1 MRFYVETFGC
11 QMNVADS
18 LEMGRRLRARGYRST
33 KQLDRADIVLVNSCT
48 VRDHA
53 EHKALSFLGR
63 LADWRNAAPHRL
75 LIFAGCAAER
85 LKDRLSHRFPQV
97 DLVAGAK
104 SIGEFDRL
112 LAERLPAPSFDAQRE
127 WVDAWGWAPG
137 FGEMGL
143 PGEGVTAFV
152 TIMRGCNYACTYCVV
167 PAVRGRELYRPAASI
182 LAEVKE
188 RAAKGQREILL
199 LGQTVNSYRPSGHSP
214 GPDGQEIS
222 DFSDLLKMVNAV
234 PEVARIRFMSPHP
247 FYVDER
253 FAQTMGASPRVA
265 PHIHLP
271 VQSGSD
277 AVLSR
282 MRRNYTRGEFC
293 RKVDL
298 LRRYVPGVA
307 VTTDFIVGFPGET
320 DEDFQATLR
329 LGREADLDGAY
340 TFKYSP
346 RPGTVSA
353 RGADDVPDLV
363 KEERLAL
370 LMEET
375 DSRSRTK
382 LAQLVGRTQE
392 VLVEKVSEEE
402 TGSVL
407 DGRTAHCRKI
417 YVTTEKTYRV
427 GDVITVRVERAEG
440 KTLFGRVDDSPPL
453 STGTAGQRQKSA
465 AFSDEKRRVD
475 PGASG
480 DRYGN

>member
-1 MRFYVETFGC
+1 
-11 QMNVADS
+11 MNVADS
-18 LEMGRRLRARGYRST
+18 LEMGRRLRARGYRAT
-33 KQLDRADIVLVNSCT
+33 KNLDLADIVLVNSCT

-63 LADWRNAAPHRL
+63 LADWRSASKNRL

-85 LKDRLSHRFPQV
+85 LKDRLAHRFPQV

-112 LAERLPAPSFDAQRE
+112 LEERLPPVSFDGKQE

-137 FGEMGL
+137 LGEMGL

-152 TIMRGCNYACTYCVV
+152 SIMRGCNYACTYCVV

-182 LAEVKE
+182 LAEVAE
-188 RAAKGQREILL
+188 RAGKGQREILL
-199 LGQTVNSYRPSGHSP
+199 LGQTVNSYRPAGPNP
-214 GPDGQEIS
+214 GPEGQEIR
-222 DFSDLLKMVNAV
+222 DFSDLLEMVDAV

-253 FAQTMGASPRVA
+253 FAETMGRSRRVA

-277 AVLSR
+277 AVLAR
-282 MRRNYTRGEFC
+282 MRRNYTRGEFV

-298 LRRYVPGVA
+298 LRRHISGLA
-307 VTTDFIVGFPGET
+307 ITTDFIVGFPGET
-320 DEDFQATLR
+320 EEDFQATLR

-353 RGADDVPDLV
+353 QGVDDVPDPL

-375 DSRSRTK
+375 DSRSRKK
-382 LAQLVGRTQE
+382 LAALVGKRQE
-392 VLVEKVSEEE
+392 VLIEAVRAEGEGFELE
-402 TGSVL
+402 
-407 DGRTAHCRKI
+407 GRTAHARKI
-417 YVTTEKTYRV
+417 YVNSQRKHAV
-427 GDVITVRVERAEG
+427 GELVSVRVERADG
-440 KTLFGRVDDSPPL
+440 KTLYG
-453 STGTAGQRQKSA
+453 
-465 AFSDEKRRVD
+465 
-475 PGASG
+475 GAE
-480 DRYGN
+480 N

>member
-1 MRFYVETFGC
+1 MYNVVMRFYVETFGC

-18 LEMGRRLRARGYRST
+18 LEMGRRLRARGYRAT
-33 KQLDRADIVLVNSCT
+33 QNLDLADIVLVNSCT

-63 LADWRNAAPHRL
+63 LAEWREASKDRL

-85 LKDRLSHRFPQV
+85 LKDRLGRRFPHV

-104 SIGEFDRL
+104 SIGAFDRL
-112 LAERLPAPSFDAQRE
+112 LEERLPPVSFDGKQE

-137 FGEMGL
+137 LGEMGL

-152 TIMRGCNYACTYCVV
+152 TTMRGCNYSCTYCVV
-167 PAVRGRELYRPAASI
+167 PSVRGRELYRPAASI
-182 LAEVKE
+182 LAEVAE

-199 LGQTVNSYRPSGHSP
+199 LGQTVNSYRPNGPNP
-214 GPDGQEIS
+214 GPDGQEIR
-222 DFSDLLKMVNAV
+222 DFSDLLGVVDAV

-253 FAQTMGASPRVA
+253 FAQVMGRSRRVA

-277 AVLSR
+277 AVLAR
-282 MRRNYTRGEFC
+282 MRRNYTRDEYV

-298 LRRYVPGVA
+298 LRRHVPGVA

-320 DEDFQATLR
+320 EEDFQATLR

-353 RGADDVPDLV
+353 QGADDVPDSV

-370 LMEET
+370 LMDET
-375 DSRSRTK
+375 DSRSRNK
-382 LAQLVGRTQE
+382 LSLLVGRKQK
-392 VLVEKVSEEE
+392 VLVEAVQSAEGGYELE
-402 TGSVL
+402 
-407 DGRTAHCRKI
+407 GRTAHSRKI
-417 YVTTEKTYRV
+417 YVTSTEKKGV
-427 GDVITVRVERAEG
+427 GDVVSVRVERADG
-440 KTLFGRVDDSPPL
+440 KTL
-453 STGTAGQRQKSA
+453 
-465 AFSDEKRRVD
+465 
-475 PGASG
+475 
-480 DRYGN
+480 YGVLER

>member
-18 LEMGRRLRARGYRST
+18 LEMGRRLRARGYRAT
-33 KQLDRADIVLVNSCT
+33 KNLDRADIVLVNSCT

-63 LADWRNAAPHRL
+63 LAEWRESSKDRL

-85 LKDRLSHRFPQV
+85 LKDRLGHRFPQV

-112 LAERLPAPSFDAQRE
+112 LEERLPAPSFDGKKE
-127 WVDAWGWAPG
+127 WADAWGWAPG
-137 FGEMGL
+137 LGEMGL

-167 PAVRGRELYRPAASI
+167 PSVRGQELYRPAASI
-182 LAEVKE
+182 LAEAAE
-188 RAAKGQREILL
+188 RAGKGQREILL
-199 LGQTVNSYRPSGHSP
+199 LGQTVNSYRPAGANP
-214 GPDGQEIS
+214 GPDGQEIR
-222 DFSDLLKMVNAV
+222 DFSDLLGVVDAV

-247 FYVDER
+247 FYVNER
-253 FAQTMGASPRVA
+253 FAETMGRSRRVA

-277 AVLSR
+277 AVLGR
-282 MRRNYTRGEFC
+282 MRRNYTRGEFV

-298 LRRYVPGVA
+298 LRRHVAGLA

-320 DEDFQATLR
+320 EEDFQATLR

-353 RGADDVPDLV
+353 QGPDDVPDAL

-375 DSRSRTK
+375 DSRSRKK
-382 LAQLVGRTQE
+382 LALLAGKTQE
-392 VLVEKVSEEE
+392 VLIETVREEGGLFE
-402 TGSVL
+402 L
-407 DGRTAHCRKI
+407 EGRTAHARKI
-417 YVTTEKTYRV
+417 FVNSQQKHSV
-427 GDVITVRVERAEG
+427 GELVSVIVERADG
-440 KTLFGRVDDSPPL
+440 KTL
-453 STGTAGQRQKSA
+453 
-465 AFSDEKRRVD
+465 
-475 PGASG
+475 
-480 DRYGN
+480 YGKVKG

>member
-1 MRFYVETFGC
+1 MYNVSMRFYVETFGC

-18 LEMGRRLRARGYRST
+18 LEMGRRLRARGCRAT
-33 KQLDRADIVLVNSCT
+33 QNLDLADIVLVNSCT

-63 LADWRNAAPHRL
+63 LADWRDASPKRL

-85 LKDRLSHRFPQV
+85 LKDRLAHRFPQV

-104 SIGEFDRL
+104 SIADFDRL
-112 LAERLPAPSFDAQRE
+112 LEDRLPPISFDGKQE

-137 FGEMGL
+137 LGEMGL

-152 TIMRGCNYACTYCVV
+152 TTMRGCNYACTYCVV

-182 LAEVKE
+182 LAEVQE

-199 LGQTVNSYRPSGHSP
+199 LGQTVNSYRPSGENVVP
-214 GPDGQEIS
+214 TGQDIR
-222 DFSDLLKMVNAV
+222 DFSDLLEMVDHV

-247 FYVDER
+247 FYVDDR
-253 FAQTMGASPRVA
+253 FAETFGRLNRAA

-277 AVLSR
+277 AVLGR
-282 MRRNYTRGEFC
+282 MRRNYTRGEFV

-298 LRRYVPGVA
+298 LRRHRSGLA
-307 VTTDFIVGFPGET
+307 ITTDFIVGFPGET
-320 DEDFQATLR
+320 ESDFQATLR
-329 LGREADLDGAY
+329 LGQEADLDGAY

-353 RGADDVPDLV
+353 QGVDDVPDDV
-363 KEERLAL
+363 KEERLAR

-375 DSRSRTK
+375 DTRSRKK
-382 LAQLVGRTQE
+382 LAALVGQRQE
-392 VLVEKVSEEE
+392 VLIE
-402 TGSVL
+402 SVRADGKAFAL
-407 DGRTAHCRKI
+407 EGRTAHSRKI
-417 YVTTEKTYRV
+417 YASSAEKCSAGEV
-427 GDVITVRVERAEG
+427 VSVRVDRADG
-440 KTLFGRVDDSPPL
+440 KTLY
-453 STGTAGQRQKSA
+453 
-465 AFSDEKRRVD
+465 
-475 PGASG
+475 GAVVG
-480 DRYGN
+480 

>member
-1 MRFYVETFGC
+1 M
-11 QMNVADS
+11 
-18 LEMGRRLRARGYRST
+18 
-33 KQLDRADIVLVNSCT
+33 
-48 VRDHA
+48 RDHA

-63 LADWRNAAPHRL
+63 LADWRSASKNRL

-85 LKDRLSHRFPQV
+85 LKDRLAHRFPQV

-112 LAERLPAPSFDAQRE
+112 LADRLPPVSFDGKQE

-137 FGEMGL
+137 LGEMGL

-152 TIMRGCNYACTYCVV
+152 SIMRGCNYACTYCVV

-182 LAEVKE
+182 LAEVTE
-188 RAAKGQREILL
+188 RAAKGQREIML
-199 LGQTVNSYRPSGHSP
+199 LGQTVNSYRPSGPHFNPP
-214 GPDGQEIS
+214 GQDIS
-222 DFSDLLKMVNAV
+222 DFSDLLVLVDAV

-253 FAQTMGASPRVA
+253 FAETMGQSRRVA

-277 AVLSR
+277 MVLGR
-282 MRRNYTRGEFC
+282 MRRNYTRGEFV
-293 RKVDL
+293 RKVEL
-298 LRRYVPGVA
+298 LRRHVSGLA
-307 VTTDFIVGFPGET
+307 ITTDFIVGFPGET
-320 DEDFQATLR
+320 DADFQATLR

-353 RGADDVPDLV
+353 QGADDVPDSL

-375 DSRSRTK
+375 DSRRC
-382 LAQLVGRTQE
+382 V
-392 VLVEKVSEEE
+392 
-402 TGSVL
+402 
-407 DGRTAHCRKI
+407 
-417 YVTTEKTYRV
+417 
-427 GDVITVRVERAEG
+427 
-440 KTLFGRVDDSPPL
+440 
-453 STGTAGQRQKSA
+453 
-465 AFSDEKRRVD
+465 
-475 PGASG
+475 
-480 DRYGN
+480 

>member
-1 MRFYVETFGC
+1 MYNVQMRFYVETFGC

-18 LEMGRRLRARGYRST
+18 LEMGRRLRARGYRAT
-33 KQLDRADIVLVNSCT
+33 KNLDLADIVLVNSCT

-63 LADWRNAAPHRL
+63 LADWRSASKNRL

-85 LKDRLSHRFPQV
+85 LKDRLAHRFPQV

-112 LAERLPAPSFDAQRE
+112 LEDRLPSVSFDGKQE

-137 FGEMGL
+137 LGEMGL

-152 TIMRGCNYACTYCVV
+152 SIMRGCNYACTYCVV

-182 LAEVKE
+182 LAEVTE

-199 LGQTVNSYRPSGHSP
+199 LGQTVNSYRPSGPNFGPP
-214 GPDGQEIS
+214 GQDIS
-222 DFSDLLKMVNAV
+222 DFSDLLGMVDAV

-253 FAQTMGASPRVA
+253 FAETMGRSRRVA

-277 AVLSR
+277 AVLAR
-282 MRRNYTRGEFC
+282 MRRNYTRGEFV
-293 RKVDL
+293 RKVEL
-298 LRRYVPGVA
+298 LRRHVA
-307 VTTDFIVGFPGET
+307 GLAITTDFIVGFPGET
-320 DEDFQATLR
+320 EEDFQATLR

-353 RGADDVPDLV
+353 QGVDDVPDAL

-375 DSRSRTK
+375 DSRSRKK
-382 LAQLVGRTQE
+382 LAGLVGKSQE
-392 VLVEKVSEEE
+392 VLIEAVREEGGLIE
-402 TGSVL
+402 L
-407 DGRTAHCRKI
+407 EGRTAHARKI
-417 YVTTEKTYRV
+417 YVSAQKKYSV
-427 GDVITVRVERAEG
+427 GELVSVIVERAEG
-440 KTLFGRVDDSPPL
+440 KTL
-453 STGTAGQRQKSA
+453 
-465 AFSDEKRRVD
+465 
-475 PGASG
+475 
-480 DRYGN
+480 YGGVKN

>member
-1 MRFYVETFGC
+1 MYNVQMRFYVETFGC

-18 LEMGRRLRARGYRST
+18 LEMGRRLRARGYRAT
-33 KQLDRADIVLVNSCT
+33 KNLDLADIVLVNSCT

-63 LADWRNAAPHRL
+63 LADWRSASKNRL

-85 LKDRLSHRFPQV
+85 LKDRLAHRFPQV

-112 LAERLPAPSFDAQRE
+112 LEDRLPPVSFDGKQE

-137 FGEMGL
+137 LGEMGL

-152 TIMRGCNYACTYCVV
+152 SIMRGCNYACTYCVV

-182 LAEVKE
+182 LAEVTE

-199 LGQTVNSYRPSGHSP
+199 LGQTVNSYRPSGPNFGPP
-214 GPDGQEIS
+214 GQDIS
-222 DFSDLLKMVNAV
+222 DFSDLLGMVDAV

-253 FAQTMGASPRVA
+253 FAETMGRSRRVA

-277 AVLSR
+277 AVLAR
-282 MRRNYTRGEFC
+282 MRRNYTRGEFV

-298 LRRYVPGVA
+298 LRRHVA
-307 VTTDFIVGFPGET
+307 GLAITTDFIVGFPGET
-320 DEDFQATLR
+320 KEDFQATLR

-353 RGADDVPDLV
+353 QGVDDVPDAL

-375 DSRSRTK
+375 DSRSRKK
-382 LAQLVGRTQE
+382 LAGLVGKSQE
-392 VLVEKVSEEE
+392 VLIESVREEGPGFE
-402 TGSVL
+402 L
-407 DGRTAHCRKI
+407 EGRTAHARKI
-417 YVTTEKTYRV
+417 YVNAQKKYSV
-427 GDVITVRVERAEG
+427 GELVSVLVERAEG
-440 KTLFGRVDDSPPL
+440 KTL
-453 STGTAGQRQKSA
+453 
-465 AFSDEKRRVD
+465 
-475 PGASG
+475 
-480 DRYGN
+480 YGGVKI

>member
-1 MRFYVETFGC
+1 MRFFVETFGC

-18 LEMGRRLRARGYRST
+18 LEMGRRLRARGFRTT
-33 KQLDRADIVLVNSCT
+33 KQLDRADVVLVNSCT

-63 LADWRNAAPHRL
+63 LADWKSAAPGRL

-85 LKDRLSHRFPQV
+85 LKDRLGRRFPQV

-104 SIGEFDRL
+104 SIGDFDRL
-112 LAERLPAPSFDAQRE
+112 LAERFPALPFDGQQE

-137 FGEMGL
+137 LGETGL

-167 PAVRGRELYRPAASI
+167 PSVRGRELYRPAASI
-182 LAEVKE
+182 FSEVKE
-188 RAAKGQREILL
+188 RAAQGQREILL
-199 LGQTVNSYRPSGHSP
+199 LGQTVNSYRPQGPNP
-214 GPDGQEIS
+214 GPEGREIS
-222 DFSDLLKMVNAV
+222 DFSDLLQMVDAV
-234 PEVARIRFMSPHP
+234 PGVARIRFMSPHP
-247 FYVDER
+247 HYVDER
-253 FAQTMGASPRVA
+253 LAQAIHRSARVA

-277 AVLSR
+277 AVLAR
-282 MRRNYTRGEFC
+282 MRRNYTREEFC
-293 RKVDL
+293 RKVDV
-298 LRRYVPGVA
+298 LRHHIPGLA

-320 DEDFQATLR
+320 EEDFLATLR

-353 RGADDVPDLV
+353 QGADDVPDSV
-363 KEERLAL
+363 KEERLAR

-382 LAQLVGRTQE
+382 LAQLVGKTQE
-392 VLVEKVSEEE
+392 VLVEKGASE
-402 TGSVL
+402 GSGFVWE
-407 DGRTAHCRKI
+407 GRTAHCRKI
-417 YVTTEKTYRV
+417 YVTSAKTHTT
-427 GDVITVRVERAEG
+427 GDLLSVRVERADG
-440 KTLFGRVDDSPPL
+440 KTLYGRVD
-453 STGTAGQRQKSA
+453 A
-465 AFSDEKRRVD
+465 
-475 PGASG
+475 
-480 DRYGN
+480 

>member
-1 MRFYVETFGC
+1 MYNVGVKFYVETFGC

-18 LEMGRRLRARGYRST
+18 LEMGRRLRSRGYRAT
-33 KQLDRADIVLVNSCT
+33 KDLDRADIVLVNSCT

-53 EHKALSFLGR
+53 EHKALSYLGR
-63 LADWRNAAPHRL
+63 LADWRSASADRL

-85 LKDRLSHRFPQV
+85 LKDRLAHRFPQV

-104 SIGEFDRL
+104 SIGAFDAL
-112 LAERLPAPSFDAQRE
+112 LDERLPAPSFDGKKE

-137 FGEMGL
+137 LGEMGL

-152 TIMRGCNYACTYCVV
+152 TTMRGCNYACTYCVV

-182 LAEVKE
+182 LAEATE

-199 LGQTVNSYRPSGHSP
+199 LGQTVNSYRPSGP
-214 GPDGQEIS
+214 NPIPAGQDIRN
-222 DFSDLLKMVNAV
+222 FSDLLERLDTV

-247 FYVDER
+247 HYVDER
-253 FAQTMGASPRVA
+253 FARTMGLSARVA

-277 AVLSR
+277 PVLAR
-282 MRRNYTRGEFC
+282 MRRNYTRDEYVE
-293 RKVDL
+293 KVGL
-298 LRRYVPGVA
+298 LRRHVTGLA

-353 RGADDVPDLV
+353 QGVDDVPDAL

-375 DSRSRTK
+375 DSRSRKK
-382 LAQLVGRTQE
+382 LAALVGMNQD
-392 VLVEKVSEEE
+392 VLIERVNPDGAGFELE
-402 TGSVL
+402 
-407 DGRTAHCRKI
+407 GRTAHSRKI
-417 YVTTEKTYRV
+417 YVTTDHRCLP
-427 GDVITVRVERAEG
+427 GDLVSVRVERAEG
-440 KTLFGRVDDSPPL
+440 KTLYGRVNVS
-453 STGTAGQRQKSA
+453 
-465 AFSDEKRRVD
+465 
-475 PGASG
+475 
-480 DRYGN
+480 

>member
-1 MRFYVETFGC
+1 MYNVGMKFYVETFGC

-18 LEMGRRLRARGYRST
+18 LEMGRRLRSRGYRAT
-33 KQLDRADIVLVNSCT
+33 TDLDRADIVLVNSCT

-53 EHKALSFLGR
+53 EHKALSYLGR
-63 LADWRNAAPHRL
+63 LADWRSASANRL

-85 LKDRLSHRFPQV
+85 LKDRLVHRFPQV

-104 SIGEFDRL
+104 SIGAFEALFNK
-112 LAERLPAPSFDAQRE
+112 RLPAPSFDGQKE
-127 WVDAWGWAPG
+127 WGDAWGWAPG
-137 FGEMGL
+137 LGEMGL

-152 TIMRGCNYACTYCVV
+152 TTMRGCNYSCSYCIV

-182 LAEVKE
+182 LAEVTE

-199 LGQTVNSYRPSGHSP
+199 LGQTVNSYRPSGPNFIHE
-214 GPDGQEIS
+214 DQDIQN
-222 DFSDLLKMVNAV
+222 FSDLLKMVDAV

-247 FYVDER
+247 HYVDEQ
-253 FAQTMGASPRVA
+253 FAQAMGHCGRVA

-277 AVLSR
+277 TVLTR
-282 MRRNYTRGEFC
+282 MRRNYTRDEFVQ
-293 RKVDL
+293 KVDL
-298 LRRYVPGVA
+298 LRREVSGLA

-353 RGADDVPDLV
+353 QGVDDVPDAL

-375 DSRSRTK
+375 DGRSRKK
-382 LAQLVGRTQE
+382 LSALVGMNQE
-392 VLVEKVSEEE
+392 VLIERVSPEGVGVGLE
-402 TGSVL
+402 
-407 DGRTAHCRKI
+407 GRTAHSRKI
-417 YVTTEKTYRV
+417 YVTADRHYSP
-427 GDVITVRVERAEG
+427 GDVVSVRVERVEG
-440 KTLFGRVDDSPPL
+440 KTLYGRVN
-453 STGTAGQRQKSA
+453 
-465 AFSDEKRRVD
+465 V
-475 PGASG
+475 
-480 DRYGN
+480 

>member
-18 LEMGRRLRARGYRST
+18 LEMGRRLRARGYRAT
-33 KQLDRADIVLVNSCT
+33 KNLELADIVLVNSCT

-63 LADWRNAAPHRL
+63 LADWRKASKNRL

-85 LKDRLSHRFPQV
+85 LKDRLAHRFPQV

-112 LAERLPAPSFDAQRE
+112 LEERLPPVSFDGKQE

-137 FGEMGL
+137 LGEMGL
-143 PGEGVTAFV
+143 PGEGATAFV
-152 TIMRGCNYACTYCVV
+152 SIMRGCNYACTYCVV
-167 PAVRGRELYRPAASI
+167 PAVRGRELYRPAASL
-182 LAEVKE
+182 LAEVVE

-199 LGQTVNSYRPSGHSP
+199 LGQTVNSYRPAGPNP
-214 GPDGQEIS
+214 GPEGQEIR
-222 DFSDLLKMVNAV
+222 DFSDLLGMVDAV
-234 PEVARIRFMSPHP
+234 PDVSRIRFMSPHP

-253 FAQTMGASPRVA
+253 FAETMGRSRRVA

-277 AVLSR
+277 AVLAR
-282 MRRNYTRGEFC
+282 MRRNYTRGEFV

-298 LRRYVPGVA
+298 LRRHISGLA
-307 VTTDFIVGFPGET
+307 ITTDFIVGFPGET
-320 DEDFQATLR
+320 EEDFQATLR

-353 RGADDVPDLV
+353 QGADDVPDPV

-375 DSRSRTK
+375 DSRSRKK
-382 LAQLVGRTQE
+382 LAALVGKRQE
-392 VLVEKVSEEE
+392 VLVE
-402 TGSVL
+402 SVRAEGEGFEL
-407 DGRTAHCRKI
+407 EGRTAHARKMF
-417 YVTTEKTYRV
+417 VKSQQKHGV
-427 GDVITVRVERAEG
+427 GELVSVLVERADG
-440 KTLFGRVDDSPPL
+440 KTLHGR
-453 STGTAGQRQKSA
+453 AGI
-465 AFSDEKRRVD
+465 
-475 PGASG
+475 
-480 DRYGN
+480 